1 MQEVF
6 YSINIRSLSSMITS
20 AVLGEPIVNKLV
32 GPEGTSTDTRAIEK
46 LWEPSSAMS
55 STMVK
60 GCAIV
65 LPLVDPAGN
74 VSVEFGKT

>member
-1 MQEVF
+1 
-6 YSINIRSLSSMITS
+6 MITS
-20 AVLGEPIVNKLV
+20 VVLDEPIVNILS
-32 GPEGTSTDTRAIEK
+32 GPEGVSTDTISIEK

-60 GCAIV
+60 DSGIV

-74 VSVEFGKT
+74 VSIELGKK